1 MHTIA
6 CMMRSEDN
14 SVESI
19 FSFQLYMAFG
29 EQTQVTRLIQQT
41 HLTTESSR
49 QPQSEHFVLL

>member
-14 SVESI
+14 SVESV
-19 FSFQLYMAFG
+19 FSFQIYMAFG

-41 HLTTESSR
+41 QLTTESSR